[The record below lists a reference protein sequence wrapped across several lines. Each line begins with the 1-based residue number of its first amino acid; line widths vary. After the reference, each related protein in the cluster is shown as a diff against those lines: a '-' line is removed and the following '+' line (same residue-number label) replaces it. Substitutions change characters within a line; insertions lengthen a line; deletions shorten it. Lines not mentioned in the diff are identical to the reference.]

1 MFNAVI
7 LILLGAPGTG
17 KGTQA
22 KVLAEKR
29 GWLHLSTGE
38 MLRENV
44 AAQTHL
50 GRKAKRY
57 MDEGALVPDN
67 LTIDML
73 LDRIQKL
80 DVSAG
85 LILDGFPRTLPQA
98 VALDEALDCAGKAV
112 DVAAIIA
119 VPDEE
124 LVRRLSS
131 RWVCRNCGVITN
143 SQIARCPSCGS
154 SDLYQRPDD
163 KPDKVL
169 IRLELQKP
177 PADMLAHYEKAA
189 KLRRIDGTKSVEEVT
204 KTLLAALEGGPV

>member
-1 MFNAVI
+1 MI

-29 GWLHLSTGE
+29 DWLHLSTGD

-44 AAQTHL
+44 AAQTQL
-50 GRKAKRY
+50 GREAKRY

-67 LTIDML
+67 LMVDML
-73 LDRIQKL
+73 LDRIQKP
-80 DVSAG
+80 DVGAG

-98 VALDEALDCAGKAV
+98 VALDEALEGAGKSV
-112 DVAAIIA
+112 DVAAIIT

-124 LVRRLSS
+124 LVRRLSL
-131 RWVCRNCGVITN
+131 RWMCRNCGFITN
-143 SQIARCPSCGS
+143 SQVARCPSCGG

-163 KPDKVL
+163 QAEKVL
-169 IRLELQKP
+169 VRLETQKP
-177 PADMLAHYEKAA
+177 PSDMLAHYEKAG
-189 KLRRIDGTKSVEEVT
+189 KLRWIDGTKSVEEVT
-204 KTLLAALEGGPV
+204 KTLLALLEGGCA